1 MKPQKCLIVHCQQST
16 LPGWSRK
23 SAIHVCTSSVLPGQP
38 HIRPEY
44 KFSIAFKHCSRL
56 DSLSWEIIG
65 PARHGGACFHL
76 HAWGGGE
83 GWDSVEGGSIE
94 SQGLVDLRIR
104 PVPFREW
111 TFAGRV
117 SRPAG
122 ESPCSPPDGLREKA
136 KAKRV
141 TPSYMQVNFGFFGA
155 NRGSLEAQNFGVEQ
169 AAGCTSA
176 WWNDS
181 RVLDSHIQWP
191 ILHNA

>member
-1 MKPQKCLIVHCQQST
+1 MIKGSNKNVALAFSRRQGNPSNDAGRRQGVCPSQGQMKPQKCLIVHCQQST

-83 GWDSVEGGSIE
+83 GWDSVEGGSI
-94 SQGLVDLRIR
+94 GNLITR
-104 PVPFREW
+104 PL
-111 TFAGRV
+111 
-117 SRPAG
+117 S
-122 ESPCSPPDGLREKA
+122 
-136 KAKRV
+136 
-141 TPSYMQVNFGFFGA
+141 
-155 NRGSLEAQNFGVEQ
+155 
-169 AAGCTSA
+169 
-176 WWNDS
+176 
-181 RVLDSHIQWP
+181 
-191 ILHNA
+191 